1 MKRNPRLDIYLDKIK
16 NNSENIGAL
25 CLKHG
30 IKVVGIT
37 KGCSA
42 IVEVGQAIVDGGIN
56 ILGDSRI
63 ENLKR
68 LKKAKLKAETMLIRI
83 PMLSEVDRV
92 IDWADISLNS
102 EISVINSLSQ
112 EALNRKMVH
121 RIILMIDL
129 GDLREGIMPD
139 DTLQMV
145 SEIRKLSGVK
155 VIGIGTNFCCISGVM
170 PTSENLTK
178 LVELTEGIE
187 NNFHINLE
195 VISGGNT
202 SVLKLV
208 EDDSIP
214 NRINQLR
221 VGVGILLGQDDVRL
235 RDIEGT
241 YQDTFIL
248 TAEVIE
254 VKEKPSLP
262 RGKIGRDAFGEKP
275 AFRDLGIRK
284 RAILA
289 IGKQDIYLNSLIP
302 LKEGIKIVAASSDH
316 LIIDITDFKE
326 ELKVGSEVEFRLNYP
341 ALLSIT
347 TSKYVKKYFYKRKE
361 KNNGYRYERKKFS
374 IH

>member
-16 NNSENIGAL
+16 NNSENIKAL

-37 KGCSA
+37 KGCCA
-42 IVEVGQAIVDGGIN
+42 ITEVGQAMIDGGIN

-63 ENLKR
+63 ENLKV
-68 LKKAKLKAETMLIRI
+68 LKKVELKAETMLIRI

-92 IDWADISLNS
+92 LDWADISLNS
-102 EISVINSLSQ
+102 EISVIKSLSQ
-112 EALNRKMVH
+112 KDLKRKIVH

-139 DTLQMV
+139 DALQMV
-145 SEIRKLSGVK
+145 GEIRKLPGVK
-155 VIGIGTNFCCISGVM
+155 LIGLGTNFCCVSGVM
-170 PTSENLTK
+170 PTRKNLTK
-178 LVELTEGIE
+178 LVELTEEIE
-187 NNFHINLE
+187 NNFHMNLE

-208 EDDSIP
+208 ENDIIP

-221 VGVGILLGQDDVRL
+221 IGVGILLGQDDVRL
-235 RDIEGT
+235 RNIAGT

-262 RGKIGRDAFGEKP
+262 RGEIGRDAFGEVP
-275 AFRDLGIRK
+275 VFQDLGIRK

-289 IGKQDIYLNSLIP
+289 IGKQDIHLNSLVP
-302 LKEGIKIVAASSDH
+302 LEKEVKIVGASSDH

-326 ELKVGSEVEFRLNYP
+326 EIKVGDEVKFKLNYP
-341 ALLSIT
+341 ALLSVT
-347 TSKYVKKYFYKRKE
+347 TSKYINKYFHRKGT
-361 KNNGYRYERKKFS
+361 K
-374 IH
+374 

>member
-16 NNSENIGAL
+16 NNSENIEAL
-25 CLKHG
+25 CLKRG
-30 IKVVGIT
+30 INVVGIT

-42 IVEVGQAIVDGGIN
+42 IVEVGQAIIDGGIN

-102 EISVINSLSQ
+102 EMSVINSLSQ

-139 DTLQMV
+139 DTLQMIG
-145 SEIRKLSGVK
+145 EIRKLSGVK
-155 VIGIGTNFCCISGVM
+155 IIGIGTNFCCISGVM

-178 LVELTEGIE
+178 LVELTEAIE

-208 EDDSIP
+208 EDGSIP

-221 VGVGILLGQDDVRL
+221 IGVGILLGQDDVRL
-235 RDIEGT
+235 RNIEDT

-262 RGKIGRDAFGEKP
+262 RGEIGRDAFGEKP
-275 AFRDLGIRK
+275 TFRDLGIRK

-302 LKEGIKIVAASSDH
+302 LKEGIKIVGASSDH

-326 ELKVGSEVEFRLNYP
+326 ELKVGSEVGFRLNYP
-341 ALLSIT
+341 ALLSVT

>member
-1 MKRNPRLDIYLDKIK
+1 MKKNPRLDIYLDKIR
-16 NNSENIGAL
+16 NNSENIKAL

-37 KGCSA
+37 KGCCA
-42 IVEVGQAIVDGGIN
+42 ITEVGQAMIDGGIN

-63 ENLKR
+63 ENLKV
-68 LKKAKLKAETMLIRI
+68 LKKVELKAETMLIRI

-92 IDWADISLNS
+92 LDWADISLNS
-102 EISVINSLSQ
+102 EISVIKSLSQ
-112 EALNRKMVH
+112 KALKRKIVH

-139 DTLQMV
+139 DALQMV
-145 SEIRKLSGVK
+145 GEIRKLPGVK
-155 VIGIGTNFCCISGVM
+155 LTGIGANFCCVSGVM
-170 PTSENLTK
+170 PTRENLTK
-178 LVELTEGIE
+178 LVELTEEIE

-208 EDDSIP
+208 ENDIIP

-221 VGVGILLGQDDVRL
+221 IGVGILLGQDDVRL
-235 RDIEGT
+235 RNIAGT

-262 RGKIGRDAFGEKP
+262 RGEVGRDAFGEVP
-275 AFRDLGIRK
+275 VFQDLGIRK

-289 IGKQDIYLNSLIP
+289 IGKQDIHLNSLVP
-302 LKEGIKIVAASSDH
+302 LEKEVKTVGASSDH

-326 ELKVGSEVEFRLNYP
+326 EIKVGDEVKFKLNYP
-341 ALLSIT
+341 ALLSVT
-347 TSKYVKKYFYKRKE
+347 TSKYINKYFHRKGT
-361 KNNGYRYERKKFS
+361 K
-374 IH
+374 

>member
-16 NNSENIGAL
+16 NNSENIKAL

-37 KGCSA
+37 KGCCA
-42 IVEVGQAIVDGGIN
+42 ITEVGQAMIDGGIN

-63 ENLKR
+63 ENLKV
-68 LKKAKLKAETMLIRI
+68 LKKVELKAETMLIRI

-92 IDWADISLNS
+92 LDWADISLNS
-102 EISVINSLSQ
+102 EISVIKSLSQ
-112 EALNRKMVH
+112 KALKRKIVH

-145 SEIRKLSGVK
+145 GEIRKLSGVK
-155 VIGIGTNFCCISGVM
+155 LIGIGANFCCISGVM
-170 PTSENLTK
+170 PTRENLTK
-178 LVELTEGIE
+178 LVKLTEEIE

-208 EDDSIP
+208 ENDIIP

-221 VGVGILLGQDDVRL
+221 IGVGILLGQDDVRL
-235 RDIEGT
+235 RNIAGT

-262 RGKIGRDAFGEKP
+262 RGEVGRDAFGEVP
-275 AFRDLGIRK
+275 VFQDLGIRK

-289 IGKQDIYLNSLIP
+289 IGKQDIHLNSLVP
-302 LKEGIKIVAASSDH
+302 LEKEVKTVGASSDH

-326 ELKVGSEVEFRLNYP
+326 EIKVGDEVKFKLNYP
-341 ALLSIT
+341 ALLSVT
-347 TSKYVKKYFYKRKE
+347 TSKYINKYFHRKGT
-361 KNNGYRYERKKFS
+361 K
-374 IH
+374 

>member
-16 NNSENIGAL
+16 NNSENIKTL

-37 KGCSA
+37 KGCCA
-42 IVEVGQAIVDGGIN
+42 ITEVGQAMIDGGIN

-63 ENLKR
+63 ENLR
-68 LKKAKLKAETMLIRI
+68 GLKKAELKVETMLIRI

-92 IDWADISLNS
+92 LDWADISLNS
-102 EISVINSLSQ
+102 EISVIKLLSQ
-112 EALNRKMVH
+112 EALKRKIIH
-121 RIILMIDL
+121 KIILMIDL

-139 DTLQMV
+139 DVLQMV

-155 VIGIGTNFCCISGVM
+155 LIGIGANFCCISGVM
-170 PTSENLTK
+170 PTRENLTK
-178 LVELTEGIE
+178 LVKLTEEIE
-187 NNFHINLE
+187 KKYHMNLE
-195 VISGGNT
+195 VISGGST

-208 EDDSIP
+208 EDDLIP
-214 NRINQLR
+214 DKINQLR
-221 VGVGILLGQDDVRL
+221 IGIGILLGQDDVRL
-235 RDIEGT
+235 RNITGT

-262 RGKIGRDAFGEKP
+262 QGEIGRDAFGEVP
-275 AFRDLGIRK
+275 VFQDLGIRK

-302 LKEGIKIVAASSDH
+302 LKEGIKIVGASSDH
-316 LIIDITDFKE
+316 LIMDITNLKE
-326 ELKVGSEVEFRLNYP
+326 EVKVGDEVKFRLNYP
-341 ALLSIT
+341 ALLSAT
-347 TSKYVKKYFYKRKE
+347 TSKYINKYFHRKE
-361 KNNGYRYERKKFS
+361 KK
-374 IH
+374 

>member
-16 NNSENIGAL
+16 SNSENIKAL

-37 KGCSA
+37 KGCCA
-42 IVEVGQAIVDGGIN
+42 ITEVGQAMIDGGIN

-63 ENLKR
+63 ENLKV
-68 LKKAKLKAETMLIRI
+68 LKKSELKVETMLIRI
-83 PMLSEVDRV
+83 PMLSEVNRAL
-92 IDWADISLNS
+92 DWADISLNS
-102 EISVINSLSQ
+102 EISVIKLLSQ
-112 EALNRKMVH
+112 EALKRKIVH

-139 DTLQMV
+139 DALQV
-145 SEIRKLSGVK
+145 VGEIGRLPGVK
-155 VIGIGTNFCCISGVM
+155 LIGIGANFCCISGVM
-170 PTSENLTK
+170 PTWKNLTK
-178 LVELTEGIE
+178 LVELTEKIE

-208 EDDSIP
+208 EDNIVP

-221 VGVGILLGQDDVRL
+221 IGVGILLGQDDVRL
-235 RDIEGT
+235 HNIAGT
-241 YQDTFIL
+241 FQDTFIL
-248 TAEVIE
+248 AAEVIE
-254 VKEKPSLP
+254 VQEKPSLP
-262 RGKIGRDAFGEKP
+262 RGEIGRDAFGEIP
-275 AFRDLGIRK
+275 VFRDLGIRK

-302 LKEGIKIVAASSDH
+302 LKEGIKIVGASSDH

-326 ELKVGSEVEFRLNYP
+326 ELKVGAEVRFRLNYP
-341 ALLSIT
+341 ALLSAT

-361 KNNGYRYERKKFS
+361 KK
-374 IH
+374 

>member
-16 NNSENIGAL
+16 NNSENIKAL

-37 KGCSA
+37 KGCCA
-42 IVEVGQAIVDGGIN
+42 ITEVGQAMIDGGIN

-63 ENLKR
+63 ENLKV
-68 LKKAKLKAETMLIRI
+68 LKKVELKAETMLIRI

-92 IDWADISLNS
+92 LDWADISLNS
-102 EISVINSLSQ
+102 EISVIKSLSQ
-112 EALNRKMVH
+112 KALKRKIVH

-139 DTLQMV
+139 DALQMV
-145 SEIRKLSGVK
+145 GEIRKLPGVK
-155 VIGIGTNFCCISGVM
+155 LIGLGANFCCVSGVM
-170 PTSENLTK
+170 PTRKNLTK
-178 LVELTEGIE
+178 LVELTEEIE

-195 VISGGNT
+195 VISGGDT

-208 EDDSIP
+208 ENDIIP

-221 VGVGILLGQDDVRL
+221 IGVGILLGQDDVRL
-235 RDIEGT
+235 RNIAGT

-262 RGKIGRDAFGEKP
+262 RGEVGRDAFGEVP
-275 AFRDLGIRK
+275 VFQDLGIRK

-289 IGKQDIYLNSLIP
+289 IGKQDIHLNSLV
-302 LKEGIKIVAASSDH
+302 LLEKEVKIVGASSDH

-326 ELKVGSEVEFRLNYP
+326 EIKVGDEVKFKLNYP
-341 ALLSIT
+341 ALLSVT
-347 TSKYVKKYFYKRKE
+347 TSKYINKYFHRKE
-361 KNNGYRYERKKFS
+361 TK
-374 IH
+374 

>member
-1 MKRNPRLDIYLDKIK
+1 MKKNPRLDIYLDKIR
-16 NNSENIGAL
+16 NNSENIKAL

-37 KGCSA
+37 KGCCA
-42 IVEVGQAIVDGGIN
+42 ITEVGQAMIDGGIN

-63 ENLKR
+63 ENLKV
-68 LKKAKLKAETMLIRI
+68 LKKVELKAETMLIRI

-92 IDWADISLNS
+92 LDWADISLNS
-102 EISVINSLSQ
+102 EISVIKSLSQ
-112 EALNRKMVH
+112 KALKRKIVH

-139 DTLQMV
+139 DALQMV
-145 SEIRKLSGVK
+145 GEIRKLPGVK
-155 VIGIGTNFCCISGVM
+155 LTGIGANFCCVSGVM
-170 PTSENLTK
+170 PTRENLTK
-178 LVELTEGIE
+178 LVELTEEIE

-208 EDDSIP
+208 ENDIIP

-221 VGVGILLGQDDVRL
+221 IGVGILLGQDDVRL
-235 RDIEGT
+235 RNIAGT

-262 RGKIGRDAFGEKP
+262 RGEVGRDAFGEVP
-275 AFRDLGIRK
+275 VFQDLGIRK

-289 IGKQDIYLNSLIP
+289 IGKQDIHLNSLVP
-302 LKEGIKIVAASSDH
+302 LEKEVKIVGASSDH

-326 ELKVGSEVEFRLNYP
+326 EIKVGDEVKFKLNYP
-341 ALLSIT
+341 ALLSVT
-347 TSKYVKKYFYKRKE
+347 TSKYINKYFHRKGT
-361 KNNGYRYERKKFS
+361 K
-374 IH
+374 

>member
-16 NNSENIGAL
+16 SNSENIKAL

-37 KGCSA
+37 KGCCA
-42 IVEVGQAIVDGGIN
+42 ITEVGQAMIDGGIN

-63 ENLKR
+63 ENLKG
-68 LKKAKLKAETMLIRI
+68 LKKSELKAETMLIRI

-92 IDWADISLNS
+92 LDWADISLNS
-102 EISVINSLSQ
+102 EISVIKSLSQ
-112 EALNRKMVH
+112 EALKRKAVH

-139 DTLQMV
+139 DALQMV
-145 SEIRKLSGVK
+145 GEIRKFPGVK
-155 VIGIGTNFCCISGVM
+155 IIGIGANFCCISGVM
-170 PTSENLTK
+170 PTRKNLTK
-178 LVELTEGIE
+178 LVELTEEIE
-187 NNFHINLE
+187 NNFHIDLE

-208 EDDSIP
+208 EDDIIP
-214 NRINQLR
+214 DRINQLR
-221 VGVGILLGQDDVRL
+221 IGVGIMLGQDDVRL
-235 RDIEGT
+235 RNITGT

-254 VKEKPSLP
+254 VQEKPSLP
-262 RGKIGRDAFGEKP
+262 RGEIGRDAFGKIP
-275 AFRDLGIRK
+275 VFRDLGIRK

-302 LKEGIKIVAASSDH
+302 LKEGIKIVGASRP
-316 LIIDITDFKE
+316 F
-326 ELKVGSEVEFRLNYP
+326 
-341 ALLSIT
+341 
-347 TSKYVKKYFYKRKE
+347 
-361 KNNGYRYERKKFS
+361 NN
-374 IH
+374 

>member
-1 MKRNPRLDIYLDKIK
+1 MKKNPRLDIYLDKIR
-16 NNSENIGAL
+16 NNSENIKAL

-37 KGCSA
+37 KGCCA
-42 IVEVGQAIVDGGIN
+42 IPEVGRAMIEGGIN

-63 ENLKR
+63 ENLGG
-68 LKKAKLKAETMLIRI
+68 LKEAGLKAETMLIRI

-92 IDWADISLNS
+92 LDWADISLNS
-102 EISVINSLSQ
+102 EISVIKLLSQ
-112 EALNRKMVH
+112 EALKRKILH

-139 DTLQMV
+139 DALQMV
-145 SEIRKLSGVK
+145 GEIRKLSGVK
-155 VIGIGTNFCCISGVM
+155 LTGIGANFCCISGVM
-170 PTSENLTK
+170 PTRENLTK
-178 LVELTEGIE
+178 LVKLTEEIKDK
-187 NNFHINLE
+187 FYINLQ

-208 EDDSIP
+208 EDDIVP

-221 VGVGILLGQDDVRL
+221 IGVGILLGQDDVRL
-235 RDIEGT
+235 RNIAGT

-262 RGKIGRDAFGEKP
+262 QGEIGRDAFGEIP
-275 AFRDLGIRK
+275 VFQDLGIRK

-289 IGKQDIYLNSLIP
+289 IGKQDIHLNSLVP
-302 LKEGIKIVAASSDH
+302 MKKEVKIVGASSDH
-316 LIIDITDFKE
+316 LIIDINDFKE
-326 ELKVGSEVEFRLNYP
+326 EVKVGDEVKFRLNYP
-341 ALLSIT
+341 ALLSAT
-347 TSKYVKKYFYKRKE
+347 TSKYINKYFHRKD
-361 KNNGYRYERKKFS
+361 KK
-374 IH
+374 

>member
-16 NNSENIGAL
+16 NNSENIKTL

-37 KGCSA
+37 KGCCA
-42 IVEVGQAIVDGGIN
+42 IPEVCQAIIDGGIN

-63 ENLKR
+63 ENLKG
-68 LKKAKLKAETMLIRI
+68 LKKAELKVETMLIRI

-92 IDWADISLNS
+92 LDWADISLNS
-102 EISVINSLSQ
+102 EISVIKSLSQ
-112 EALNRKMVH
+112 EALERKIVH

-155 VIGIGTNFCCISGVM
+155 LVGIGANFCCISGVM
-170 PTSENLTK
+170 PTRKNLTK
-178 LVELTEGIE
+178 LVKLAEEIE
-187 NNFHINLE
+187 NNFGITLE
-195 VISGGNT
+195 VISGGST

-208 EDDSIP
+208 EDDLIP
-214 NRINQLR
+214 DKINQLR
-221 VGVGILLGQDDVRL
+221 IGIGILLGQDDVRL
-235 RDIEGT
+235 RNIAGT

-254 VKEKPSLP
+254 VKEKSSLP
-262 RGKIGRDAFGEKP
+262 QGEIGRDAFGEVP
-275 AFRDLGIRK
+275 VFQDLGIRK
-284 RAILA
+284 RAICA
-289 IGKQDIYLNSLIP
+289 IGKQDIHLNSLVP
-302 LKEGIKIVAASSDH
+302 MKKEVKIVGASSDH

-326 ELKVGSEVEFRLNYP
+326 EVKVGDEVKFRLNYP
-341 ALLSIT
+341 ALLSAT
-347 TSKYVKKYFYKRKE
+347 TSKYINKYFHRKD
-361 KNNGYRYERKKFS
+361 KK
-374 IH
+374 

>member
-16 NNSENIGAL
+16 NNSENIKAL

-37 KGCSA
+37 KGCCA
-42 IVEVGQAIVDGGIN
+42 ITEVGQAMIDGGIN

-63 ENLKR
+63 ENLKV
-68 LKKAKLKAETMLIRI
+68 LKKVELKAETMLIRI

-92 IDWADISLNS
+92 LDWADISLNS
-102 EISVINSLSQ
+102 EISVIKSLSQ
-112 EALNRKMVH
+112 KALKRKIVH

-139 DTLQMV
+139 DALQMV
-145 SEIRKLSGVK
+145 GEIRKLPGVK
-155 VIGIGTNFCCISGVM
+155 LIGLGANFCCVSGVM
-170 PTSENLTK
+170 PTRKNLTK
-178 LVELTEGIE
+178 LVELTEEIE

-208 EDDSIP
+208 ENDIIP

-221 VGVGILLGQDDVRL
+221 IGVGILLGQDDVRL
-235 RDIEGT
+235 RNIAGT

-262 RGKIGRDAFGEKP
+262 RGEIGRDAFGEVP
-275 AFRDLGIRK
+275 VFQDLGIRK

-289 IGKQDIYLNSLIP
+289 IGKQDIHLNSLVP
-302 LKEGIKIVAASSDH
+302 LEKEVKIVGASSDH

-326 ELKVGSEVEFRLNYP
+326 EIKVGDEVKFKLNYP
-341 ALLSIT
+341 ALLSVT
-347 TSKYVKKYFYKRKE
+347 TSKYINKYFHRKGT
-361 KNNGYRYERKKFS
+361 K
-374 IH
+374 